1 MLEDAYGP
9 TVSKGS
15 RFLSCPPDVA
25 VDQRNMSIASTLKQ
39 TSVTLDLNQ
48 KRKNVRKR
56 NRSLIHPEIRQK

>member
-39 TSVTLDLNQ
+39 TSVTLDIFPL
-48 KRKNVRKR
+48 
-56 NRSLIHPEIRQK
+56 LIQVKSNTCLFQS